1 MSVSTARASSRGR
14 LAVAV
19 PAAIAALALAGCGS
33 PPPLETL
40 STTQRDQ
47 LDQAWTARISATD
60 TADITGDARNERAK
74 ALYAACKGLDPTSEL
89 LSAVAALCG
98 PTSSN
103 QKLTTLLPDRC
114 SSPAAICVRA
124 LDRIAAATEQEG
136 QLLQKVGE
144 EAKKV
149 ISDPTCLRQLTTT
162 EAQVGGY
169 GDLAAAYRV
178 VALGVEQKDEDIAAL
193 GQRKIDDA
201 KAFIAPKGTIAQRTA
216 AFRADCM
223 QQG

>member
-1 MSVSTARASSRGR
+1 MSHLTPRTAARRR
-14 LAVAV
+14 
-19 PAAIAALALAGCGS
+19 IAAALLTATVSFTAAGCGS
-33 PPPLETL
+33 TPPLENL

-60 TADITGDARNERAK
+60 TAEITGAARNERAK

-89 LSAVAALCG
+89 LAAVAALCG

-114 SSPAAICVRA
+114 SKPAAICVRA

-136 QLLQKVGE
+136 QLLQKVSE

-149 ISDPTCLRQLTTT
+149 ISDPTCLRQLTIAD
-162 EAQVGGY
+162 AQVDGY

-178 VALGVEQKDEDIAAL
+178 VALGVEQKDEEIAAL

-201 KAFIAPKGTIAQRTA
+201 KAFIAPKGTIATRTA